1 MLDQMKFLNSK
12 RLFLTSN
19 KILSHVSP
27 KKLLRVILS
36 KNFQEMGS
44 RQFKSMSYVKLP
56 NILVQKSVL
65 TVLLGTKQYLYSII
79 NKFLDTDVKSRNAF
93 RKKILIPKKPK
104 KHFVTTFSNL
114 ICTTFSPMF
123 HFIFI
128 LS

>member
-93 RKKILIPKKPK
+93 RKKKLIPKKPK
-104 KHFVTTFSNL
+104 KHFLTTFSKL
-114 ICTTFSPMF
+114 ICTTFPPIF
-123 HFIFI
+123 LFI
-128 LS
+128 LFLS